1 MDIKEE
7 LLDAANQEFTQ
18 DGHVF
23 RLTVCR
29 VAADEIERLREQ
41 CEFEKKCR
49 NDAFEELKQRDADIE
64 RLRDTLVKIVSF
76 HEVCMKDKK
85 EIMIFLWG
93 DRAALKEG
101 E

>member
-1 MDIKEE
+1 MDIVDRLREGKSAGGYWREKE
-7 LLDAANQEFTQ
+7 
-18 DGHVF
+18 
-23 RLTVCR
+23 
-29 VAADEIERLREQ
+29 AADEIERLREQ